1 MPLAVRHHRMS
12 RHTTIL
18 AHRGNIAGPGT
29 WENTVSSVRSALER
43 GWGLETDIRRESEG
57 KFYISHDRCAR
68 PAGRSADAFC
78 SLFRQ
83 FPHAT
88 IALNLKETGDEADLI
103 AYLEAQGVID
113 QVFLFDME
121 LVEPIPGAT
130 ARELRRL
137 HPDVR
142 LAARVSD
149 RYEPAERALQIEA
162 ASVAWVDEFD
172 SFWCTQ
178 SDIRRLKDAG
188 RTVYAVS
195 PELHA
200 FPLGTVA
207 DRWRDFIHWG
217 VDGICTDYP
226 AALDDMLVELGHL
239 EAA

>member
-1 MPLAVRHHRMS
+1 M
-12 RHTTIL
+12 
-18 AHRGNIAGPGT
+18 G
-29 WENTVSSVRSALER
+29 SVRSALER
-43 GWGLETDIRRESEG
+43 GWGVETDIRRESEG

-68 PAGRSADAFC
+68 PGGRSADAFC

-88 IALNLKETGDEADLI
+88 IALNIKETGAEADLI
-103 AYLEAQGVID
+103 AYLEAQAVID

-121 LVEPIPGAT
+121 LVEPVPGAT
-130 ARELRRL
+130 ARQLRRL

-142 LAARVSD
+142 IAARVSD
-149 RYEPAERALQIEA
+149 RHEPVERALQIET
-162 ASVAWVDEFD
+162 ASIAWVDEFD
-172 SFWCTQ
+172 RFWCTQ
-178 SDIRRLKDAG
+178 TDVRRLKDAG
-188 RTVYAVS
+188 RIVYAVS

-200 FPLGTVA
+200 FSLRTA
-207 DRWRDFIHWG
+207 AERWRDLIRWG